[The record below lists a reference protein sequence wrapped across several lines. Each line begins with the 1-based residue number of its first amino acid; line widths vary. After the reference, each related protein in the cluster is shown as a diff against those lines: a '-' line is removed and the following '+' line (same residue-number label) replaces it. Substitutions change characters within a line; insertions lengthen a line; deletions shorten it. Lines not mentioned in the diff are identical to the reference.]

1 MTDPDQCIICLES
14 LQPPPTGGDSTQPA
28 AGGPSATASASK
40 PSGASERAVEPAT
53 PIKVDPELLES
64 DENHLIATLVG
75 CNHIVHDRCIRS
87 WAKNSNTCPICR
99 TTFNEIS
106 LSAELDGPEIDLYS
120 VEDKKQTHEF
130 DLRQWLQENPEE
142 EEPEEETP
150 CPICGMAER
159 PDILLLCDGC
169 DAAYHTHCVGLN
181 HVPAGSWYCLE
192 CVDIFRPAAASDSTS
207 DSDVQAIAPSTNHR
221 RPFVRTRERQ
231 RRARRQA
238 RSVEWQGA
246 WGQIAG
252 RIFEATDIDLDNYED
267 DDSLEGFRR
276 TQQQRER
283 ESREYRE
290 WEQRLQIASRQG
302 AGETFARSIPRAIG
316 ERLDIV
322 QPVQETAEERLAW
335 GALDRAR
342 QSANNN
348 SSSSH
353 RTVTPNR
360 RKRKPRSASTSPR
373 EAAAAAAEEPERK
386 LKRPRT
392 RRLPIQGEASGS
404 GTSGP
409 AAAVAAAPVPA
420 PAPAPPSA
428 TSPTDPSN
436 SAASAARDHPL
447 PINGSSSTSV
457 PTRGITTAPS
467 FLSSLLKEV
476 EMSTPSDEE
485 NARSFFNSHNGVDA
499 SSPPTSPSPPS
510 SRNSP
515 RALSLTPPPLPRPT
529 SPSSLS
535 SYVEPVYPKANYSP
549 NRQAGDTSDS
559 ESRAR
564 QHRHTHSDIRQPRPR
579 RPGQLHRSP
588 TRPRSQVVSPA
599 SDLSREEKER
609 VSAFVKSALK
619 PHWDIEDRK
628 ITAEQYSNINRDVSR
643 KLYDGLRDPAMAED
657 KAQWEA
663 RAKEEVTRAVA
674 ALQQAIPA

>member
-14 LQPPPTGGDSTQPA
+14 LQPPPTGDSTHPA
-28 AGGPSATASASK
+28 AAAAGPSAPATG
-40 PSGASERAVEPAT
+40 PPGASEQHAVEPAT
-53 PIKVDPELLES
+53 PIKPDPDFLES
-64 DENHLIATLVG
+64 DDNHSIATLVG

-106 LSAELDGPEIDLYS
+106 LSAELDGPETELYT

-130 DLRQWLQENPEE
+130 DLRQWLQDNPEE

-207 DSDVQAIAPSTNHR
+207 DSDVQAIAPNTNHR

-267 DDSLEGFRR
+267 DDNLEGFRR

-342 QSANNN
+342 QTANNN
-348 SSSSH
+348 A
-353 RTVTPNR
+353 TTPNR
-360 RKRKPRSASTSPR
+360 RKRKSRSASTSPR
-373 EAAAAAAEEPERK
+373 EAATEEPERK

-404 GTSGP
+404 GTSNGVALAAPAGP
-409 AAAVAAAPVPA
+409 ATATAAATPAVAAPAATAAPPTASSASASTSAA
-420 PAPAPPSA
+420 PAPRREAPTTNGS
-428 TSPTDPSN
+428 TST
-436 SAASAARDHPL
+436 PL
-447 PINGSSSTSV
+447 PNRSLVAG
-457 PTRGITTAPS
+457 PS

-476 EMSTPSDEE
+476 EMSTPSDDE
-485 NARSFFNSHNGVDA
+485 NVRSYFNPRNGVDA

-535 SYVEPVYPKANYSP
+535 SYVEPVFPKANYSP
-549 NRQAGDTSDS
+549 NRQAGETSDS
-559 ESRAR
+559 ESRSR

-579 RPGQLHRSP
+579 RPGQVHRSP

-609 VSAFVKSALK
+609 VSAFVKSALR
-619 PHWDIEDRK
+619 PHWDVEDRK

-643 KLYDGLRDPAMAED
+643 KLYDGLRDPAKAED

-674 ALQQAIPA
+674 ALQ

>member
-14 LQPPPTGGDSTQPA
+14 LQPPPTGDSTQSA
-28 AGGPSATASASK
+28 AGPSASAAASG
-40 PSGASERAVEPAT
+40 PPEASEQAVEPAT
-53 PIKVDPELLES
+53 PIKADPEFLES
-64 DENHLIATLVG
+64 DENHSIATLVG

-106 LSAELDGPEIDLYS
+106 LSAELDGPEIDLYT
-120 VEDKKQTHEF
+120 VEDKKQIHEF
-130 DLRQWLQENPEE
+130 DLRQWLQDNPEE

-207 DSDVQAIAPSTNHR
+207 DSDVQAIAPNTNHR

-267 DDSLEGFRR
+267 DDNLEGFRR

-322 QPVQETAEERLAW
+322 QPVQESAEERLAW

-342 QSANNN
+342 QATNHN
-348 SSSSH
+348 SS
-353 RTVTPNR
+353 TTTPNR
-360 RKRKPRSASTSPR
+360 RKRKSRSVSTSPR
-373 EAAAAAAEEPERK
+373 EAAAEEPERK

-404 GTSGP
+404 GTSGAAP
-409 AAAVAAAPVPA
+409 AAAAPAAAAAASPTA
-420 PAPAPPSA
+420 PSTSAAPSA
-428 TSPTDPSN
+428 PDQSPST
-436 SAASAARDHPL
+436 
-447 PINGSSSTSV
+447 NGSS
-457 PTRGITTAPS
+457 TTLPNRSLIAGPS

-476 EMSTPSDEE
+476 EMSTPSDDE
-485 NARSFFNSHNGVDA
+485 NVRCYFNSHNGVDA

-549 NRQAGDTSDS
+549 NRQAGETSDS

-564 QHRHTHSDIRQPRPR
+564 QHRHAHTDIRQPRPR

-619 PHWDIEDRK
+619 PHWDVEDRK

-643 KLYDGLRDPAMAED
+643 KLYDGIRDPARTED

-663 RAKEEVTRAVA
+663 RAEEEVTRAVA
-674 ALQQAIPA
+674 ALRQTVQT

>member
-409 AAAVAAAPVPA
+409 AAAVAAAPA
-420 PAPAPPSA
+420 L
-428 TSPTDPSN
+428 TLCYHITQ
-436 SAASAARDHPL
+436 RK
-447 PINGSSSTSV
+447 INIRKETSTSINIFSIASFV
-457 PTRGITTAPS
+457 SMVALLAHLHTSRLDYPDAP
-467 FLSSLLKEV
+467 LLHIV
-476 EMSTPSDEE
+476 RACRQYWAQMVGE
-485 NARSFFNSHNGVDA
+485 NDGDLDA
-499 SSPPTSPSPPS
+499 KCE
-510 SRNSP
+510 
-515 RALSLTPPPLPRPT
+515 L
-529 SPSSLS
+529 
-535 SYVEPVYPKANYSP
+535 
-549 NRQAGDTSDS
+549 
-559 ESRAR
+559 
-564 QHRHTHSDIRQPRPR
+564 
-579 RPGQLHRSP
+579 
-588 TRPRSQVVSPA
+588 
-599 SDLSREEKER
+599 
-609 VSAFVKSALK
+609 
-619 PHWDIEDRK
+619 
-628 ITAEQYSNINRDVSR
+628 
-643 KLYDGLRDPAMAED
+643 
-657 KAQWEA
+657 
-663 RAKEEVTRAVA
+663 
-674 ALQQAIPA
+674 

>member
-1 MTDPDQCIICLES
+1 MDQHRLAHHPLDSSPANPPCFS
-14 LQPPPTGGDSTQPA
+14 L
-28 AGGPSATASASK
+28 
-40 PSGASERAVEPAT
+40 
-53 PIKVDPELLES
+53 
-64 DENHLIATLVG
+64 
-75 CNHIVHDRCIRS
+75 
-87 WAKNSNTCPICR
+87 
-99 TTFNEIS
+99 
-106 LSAELDGPEIDLYS
+106 GPEIDLYS

-169 DAAYHTHCVGLN
+169 DAAYHTHC
-181 HVPAGSWYCLE
+181 HVRLGRAG
-192 CVDIFRPAAASDSTS
+192 DR
-207 DSDVQAIAPSTNHR
+207 PSTNHR

-322 QPVQETAEERLAW
+322 QPVQETAENTKAKVPVCI
-335 GALDRAR
+335 DV
-342 QSANNN
+342 S
-348 SSSSH
+348 
-353 RTVTPNR
+353 
-360 RKRKPRSASTSPR
+360 R
-373 EAAAAAAEEPERK
+373 EAAAAAETGAKVQTPSHSQ
-386 LKRPRT
+386 
-392 RRLPIQGEASGS
+392 IADSGS
-404 GTSGP
+404 
-409 AAAVAAAPVPA
+409 
-420 PAPAPPSA
+420 
-428 TSPTDPSN
+428 
-436 SAASAARDHPL
+436 
-447 PINGSSSTSV
+447 
-457 PTRGITTAPS
+457 
-467 FLSSLLKEV
+467 
-476 EMSTPSDEE
+476 
-485 NARSFFNSHNGVDA
+485 
-499 SSPPTSPSPPS
+499 
-510 SRNSP
+510 
-515 RALSLTPPPLPRPT
+515 ALCGA
-529 SPSSLS
+529 
-535 SYVEPVYPKANYSP
+535 VYPKRIT
-549 NRQAGDTSDS
+549 RQIAKQATRATLKVAPASTDTPILTFASLGPATWPAAS
-559 ESRAR
+559 
-564 QHRHTHSDIRQPRPR
+564 
-579 RPGQLHRSP
+579 SP